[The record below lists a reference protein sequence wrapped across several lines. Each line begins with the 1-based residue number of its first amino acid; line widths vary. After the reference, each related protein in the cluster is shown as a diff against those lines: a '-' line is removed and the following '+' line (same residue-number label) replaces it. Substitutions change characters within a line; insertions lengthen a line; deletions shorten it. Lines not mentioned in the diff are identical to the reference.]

1 MMLVAAFR
9 AFLIAVIIFVALC
22 GFALWWM
29 TSMPGRSA
37 SAALDPLLVE
47 DHDLAAR
54 MRAHVIAIASAEHN
68 MQEPEA
74 YEIAALYGEL
84 QLVKAGFA
92 VRRQSF
98 DVKGTAV
105 RNLDVEIRGS
115 NPAAGIVVVG
125 AHYDSV
131 EGAPGANDNGSGVA
145 ATLELARLL
154 ADWKPVHTWRF
165 VLFANEEPPYFHT
178 QSMGSAVYARK
189 CKADGE
195 RIVAMFSLET
205 LGYYS
210 DKPGSQRYPFPFKY
224 VYPDRGNFVAFVAN
238 LDGRDLVRETV
249 AAFRKSAR
257 FPSEGVAAPGILPG
271 IDWSDHWAFEREG
284 WPALMITDTAPFR
297 YPHYHTAN
305 DTPEKVDYERLARV
319 VRGLEASFRSLDRT
333 LGASTAR
340 P

>member
-1 MMLVAAFR
+1 MTLLAALR
-9 AFLIAVIIFVALC
+9 AFLIAAGIFAGIC
-22 GFALWWM
+22 GLALWWM

-37 SAALDPLLVE
+37 SAALEPLLVE

-68 MQEPEA
+68 MREPEA
-74 YEIAALYGEL
+74 YEIAALYGEV
-84 QLVKAGFA
+84 QLIKAGYA
-92 VRRQSF
+92 VRRQAF
-98 DVKGTAV
+98 DVEGTAV

-115 NPAAGIVVVG
+115 DPAAGIVVVG

-154 ADWKPVHTWRF
+154 VDWKPRHTWRF
-165 VLFANEEPPYFHT
+165 VLFANEEPPYFRT

-189 CKADGE
+189 CKTDGE
-195 RIVAMFSLET
+195 RIAAMFSLET

-210 DKPGSQRYPFPFKY
+210 DKPGSQSYPFPFNF

-238 LDGRDLVRETV
+238 LGGRGLVRETV
-249 AAFRKSAR
+249 AAFRKGGR
-257 FPSEGVAAPGILPG
+257 FPSEGVAAPGMLPG
-271 IDWSDHWAFEREG
+271 IDWSDHWAFSREG
-284 WPALMITDTAPFR
+284 WPAVMITDTAPFR
-297 YPHYHTAN
+297 YPHYHTRH

-319 VRGLEASFRSLDRT
+319 VRGLESTFRSLDLT